1 MKTLAAQEKAELLA
15 VLRSAQRL
23 EHSEIVAVR
32 DYASHILAETRCILD
47 QLLVVPAD
55 TPAN

>member
-1 MKTLAAQEKAELLA
+1 MKMLATQEQAELLA
-15 VLRSAQRL
+15 VLRAAQQL
-23 EHSEIVAVR
+23 EQSDIVAVR

-55 TPAN
+55 TRAN